1 MLGEG
6 TVGEVVGPMG
16 KVKGEVFVSLAPDVA
31 DLGIALDNQGLGAKD
46 LQPSSKGKTT
56 IASV

>member
-1 MLGEG
+1 M
-6 TVGEVVGPMG
+6 VGPMG